1 MFNRAELFHSSSE
14 ITVVWYSCFS
24 SPVFSRY
31 FLPYDIFA
39 YPFLCSSPLFVMQ
52 ISIIIEQCHNVS
64 SVNVIIM
71 IIVYFW
77 EVTINTY

>member
-1 MFNRAELFHSSSE
+1 
-14 ITVVWYSCFS
+14 
-24 SPVFSRY
+24 
-31 FLPYDIFA
+31 
-39 YPFLCSSPLFVMQ
+39 MQ